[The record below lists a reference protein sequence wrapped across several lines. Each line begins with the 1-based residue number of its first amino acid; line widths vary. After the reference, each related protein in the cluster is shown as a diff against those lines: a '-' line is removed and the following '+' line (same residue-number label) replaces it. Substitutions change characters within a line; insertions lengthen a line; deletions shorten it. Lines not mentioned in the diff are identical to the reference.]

1 MDIGLAFM
9 WFMGRSIAMLLA
21 LALAGGAQA
30 CIALCA
36 LPAATAKN
44 EPSCRHCSEKESQK
58 SPVPATP
65 CKHCQVISQERWA
78 TQADQPLNVDFDWT
92 ATPLVDPAPSIVHGH
107 QAPVTSPERAH
118 APPGERLHQ
127 FCLLL
132 I

>member
-1 MDIGLAFM
+1 MFLL
-9 WFMGRSIAMLLA
+9 GRSITMLLA
-21 LALAGGAQA
+21 LALTGGAQA

-36 LPAATAKN
+36 LPAAAIEEHQTT
-44 EPSCRHCSEKESQK
+44 CRHCSPKQSEKS
-58 SPVPATP
+58 SAPAAP

-78 TQADQPLNVDFDWT
+78 TQGDQQLTVDFGWT
-92 ATPLVDPAPSIVHGH
+92 ITLIDPAPSIIHGH
-107 QAPVTSPERAH
+107 PAPVKSAERAH

>member
-1 MDIGLAFM
+1 M

-30 CIALCA
+30 CVALCA

-44 EPSCRHCSEKESQK
+44 EPSCRHC